1 MNIWGG
7 LKSLLY
13 HERHERPNHTTANVG
28 GLISG
33 DGRIISR
40 IKYGVTLL

>member
-1 MNIWGG
+1 MKMGG
-7 LKSLLY
+7 TEITALY